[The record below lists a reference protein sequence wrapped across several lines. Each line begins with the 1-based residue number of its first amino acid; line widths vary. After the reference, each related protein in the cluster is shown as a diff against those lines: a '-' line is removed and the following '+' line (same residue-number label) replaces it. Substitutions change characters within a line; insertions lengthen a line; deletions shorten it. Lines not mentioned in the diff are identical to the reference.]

1 MVAFTAQQVI
11 DVFLQR
17 WKIREFLQYVKP
29 VSLLSSFKATEPLS
43 DYKGKLIKFK
53 ERNGRL
59 DRIG

>member
-1 MVAFTAQQVI
+1 MVAFTAQQII

-29 VSLLSSFKATEPLS
+29 VSLLSAYREAKPVS

-53 ERNGRL
+53 ERNDELLR
-59 DRIG
+59 